1 MYSGVIYVYESP
13 SHKFYIGQTMRPR
26 RRKSEHKTHLKGAK
40 ANSQFHRAISKYGF
54 DSFSYRELF
63 HIQRD
68 SKEELQKALNNVEKY
83 LIRDYKKAGLK
94 LYNAT
99 EGGDFRYDHSGEHLS
114 EERKNKI
121 RQWSKNFHN
130 SMTDQERK
138 EYALKISEGKKKPI
152 VQYTLDGHFVAEW
165 PSLSDVPF
173 AKQNTLSMC
182 LTGRNKT
189 AYGYKW
195 KYKEK

>member
-40 ANSQFHRAISKYGF
+40 ANSPFHRAVSKYGF

-68 SKEELQKALNNVEKY
+68 SKEELQKALNDVEKY

-94 LYNAT
+94 LKGRISPNK
-99 EGGDFRYDHSGEHLS
+99 GVSMS
-114 EERKNKI
+114 EEQKR
-121 RQWSKNFHN
+121 
-130 SMTDQERK
+130 
-138 EYALKISEGKKKPI
+138 KISKSCKGRKFMGN
-152 VQYTLDGHFVAEW
+152 QYVKVL
-165 PSLSDVPF
+165 P
-173 AKQNTLSMC
+173 
-182 LTGRNKT
+182 
-189 AYGYKW
+189 
-195 KYKEK
+195 